1 MTWLPRI
8 RFSGFGPE
16 QIKELV
22 SNWLDRDETMV
33 STFFAQL
40 RVANVLSDMM
50 DIPLL
55 ATLIVL
61 VFKQTGKLPENK
73 TRLYEMFVDLH
84 NGGWDL
90 AKGVQRPSRFSAAEK
105 MFILKRIAAKM
116 HSAQRREMLE
126 EQCEAL
132 ANETFKKIDWV
143 GLRASSCVMD
153 CCSKAVARG
162 PKHCSVAEVLR
173 RVPQGL

>member
-105 MFILKRIAAKM
+105 MFIPKRIAA
-116 HSAQRREMLE
+116 SR
-126 EQCEAL
+126 
-132 ANETFKKIDWV
+132 
-143 GLRASSCVMD
+143 GLLRKCIPPNAER
-153 CCSKAVARG
+153 CSKSNVKPSLTKPSR
-162 PKHCSVAEVLR
+162 KLT
-173 RVPQGL
+173 GLH